1 MKGLQDWLRERAE
14 RASPRTAVLFA
25 LVMVL
30 VAVWLVSL
38 LLQGSTG

>member
-1 MKGLQDWLRERAE
+1 MKGLQDWLRELAE

-30 VAVWLVSL
+30 VAFWLVSL